1 MALYREADI
10 VPQLVAALDAL
21 DYPGDKL
28 DIIFALEEDD
38 RETADALAAQRLPA
52 HMRVVCV
59 PDGRPRT
66 KPRALC
72 YALTLARG
80 DYVVVYD
87 AEDLPDPDQLKRAMA
102 AFAAAGGGNVG
113 CLQASLAVNN
123 ARQSW
128 LTAQYAIEYTA
139 LFDAVVPA
147 LARHRLPVPL
157 GGTSN
162 HFPRHVLEA
171 VGGWDPYNVTEDA
184 DLGLRLARF
193 GWRVDALAST
203 TWEEAPASWRTWL
216 GQRTRWQK
224 GWMQT
229 YFVHMR
235 EPKRLWHDLGPAAWI
250 WFQVV
255 FGGGI
260 LSALAH
266 PLFYGLIVVRWLK
279 GELAPPL
286 EHGIGAWLWWIGI
299 ANLALAAVA
308 TILLAFITLER
319 RSRRDLFA
327 HALLSPLYWLP
338 ISCAAYMAIVEW
350 YRAPFYWAKTP
361 HGLHK
366 QTRSKP

>member
-162 HFPRHVLEA
+162 HFP
-171 VGGWDPYNVTEDA
+171 
-184 DLGLRLARF
+184 
-193 GWRVDALAST
+193 
-203 TWEEAPASWRTWL
+203 
-216 GQRTRWQK
+216 
-224 GWMQT
+224 
-229 YFVHMR
+229 
-235 EPKRLWHDLGPAAWI
+235 
-250 WFQVV
+250 
-255 FGGGI
+255 GI
-260 LSALAH
+260 
-266 PLFYGLIVVRWLK
+266 
-279 GELAPPL
+279 
-286 EHGIGAWLWWIGI
+286 
-299 ANLALAAVA
+299 
-308 TILLAFITLER
+308 
-319 RSRRDLFA
+319 
-327 HALLSPLYWLP
+327 
-338 ISCAAYMAIVEW
+338 
-350 YRAPFYWAKTP
+350 
-361 HGLHK
+361 
-366 QTRSKP
+366 Q